1 MQAGAINAKLFALT
15 GAAYGGLISQAN
27 AVIDNAYF
35 DQRKGY
41 SRTPKRWR
49 ERTNTDGR
57 TDMITRRTVIIASA
71 ASVAFG
77 VRAASAANWP
87 NRAVQAIVPFPPAG
101 NVDITARLVGAAA
114 SAEWGQQLVVENR
127 PGAGGNIGNEAV
139 ARSAPDGYTVLF
151 TQGGIV
157 VNKFLYKSLNYDVI
171 SDFAP
176 ISLLVI
182 VPNVLVVPAN
192 SAAKTMQ
199 DFVTLAKSKALLY
212 ASAGN
217 GTSSHLSG
225 ELLKRR
231 LNVEMTHVPYRG
243 TALAVT
249 DLIGGRVDVTCDN
262 VSALL
267 PQIKSGALR
276 ALAVTTN
283 QRLAVLPDVVTMA
296 ESGIGDFKSYGWT
309 AVFAPAKT
317 PSTIVDAMN
326 KTIVSAIRRPENR
339 AIMEE
344 AGNVVVGSSPT
355 ELTSFVA
362 DEQRTWEPIIKNARI
377 TIG

>member
-1 MQAGAINAKLFALT
+1 
-15 GAAYGGLISQAN
+15 
-27 AVIDNAYF
+27 
-35 DQRKGY
+35 
-41 SRTPKRWR
+41 
-49 ERTNTDGR
+49 
-57 TDMITRRTVIIASA
+57 MITRRTVIIASA
-71 ASVAFG
+71 ASAAFG
-77 VRAASAANWP
+77 VRAASAADWP
-87 NRAVQAIVPFPPAG
+87 SRAVQAIVPFPPAG

-182 VPNVLVVPAN
+182 VPNVLVVPAS

-199 DFVTLAKSKALLY
+199 DFVAFAKSKTLLY

-231 LNVEMTHVPYRG
+231 LNVEMTHIPYRG

-283 QRLAVLPDVVTMA
+283 QRLAVLPDVPTMA

-317 PSTIVDAMN
+317 PS
-326 KTIVSAIRRPENR
+326 SYRRC
-339 AIMEE
+339 
-344 AGNVVVGSSPT
+344 
-355 ELTSFVA
+355 
-362 DEQRTWEPIIKNARI
+362 DE
-377 TIG
+377 

>member
-1 MQAGAINAKLFALT
+1 
-15 GAAYGGLISQAN
+15 
-27 AVIDNAYF
+27 
-35 DQRKGY
+35 
-41 SRTPKRWR
+41 
-49 ERTNTDGR
+49 
-57 TDMITRRTVIIASA
+57 MITRRTVIIASA
-71 ASVAFG
+71 ASAAFG
-77 VRAASAANWP
+77 VRAAAAAAWP

-139 ARSAPDGYTVLF
+139 AHSAPDGYTVLF

-157 VNKFLYKSLNYDVI
+157 VNKFLYKSLNYDVV
-171 SDFAP
+171 SDFTP

-182 VPNVLVVPAN
+182 VPNVLVVPAS

-199 DFVTLAKSKALLY
+199 DFVTLAKSKTLLY

-231 LNVEMTHVPYRG
+231 LNAEMTHVPYRG

-249 DLIGGRVDVTCDN
+249 DLIAGRVDFTCDN

-267 PQIKSGALR
+267 PHIKSGALR
-276 ALAVTTN
+276 ALAVTTG
-283 QRLAVLPDVVTMA
+283 QRLAVLPDVPTMA
-296 ESGIGDFKSYGWT
+296 ESGVSDFKSYGWT

-326 KTIVSAIRRPENR
+326 KTMVSAIRLPENR
-339 AIMEE
+339 AVMEE
-344 AGNVVVGSSPT
+344 AGNVVVGSSPA
-355 ELTSFVA
+355 ELASFVA
-362 DEQRTWEPIIKNARI
+362 DEQRTWEPIIKNAGI